1 MNEAL
6 TTGKGLMTNL
16 TLHPATDLFP
26 EMDEAAFEA
35 LVADIAHNG
44 QQEPIV
50 IQAGQVID
58 GRHRLRACERLGVEP
73 RTREVQPDEG
83 EPTALVISLN
93 LHRRHLSEGQRAMV
107 AAKMANMR
115 QGERT
120 DIRPSATLPKVSQ
133 VEAARQLGVS
143 DRSVRHAL
151 ETKNT
156 GAPELIAAVESGQVP
171 VSIAA
176 HLARL
181 PADEQ
186 RAVLAKTQDEIRAI
200 AREVKSRIDQAGVCG
215 KSAVRIFDQVAA
227 DQNLSGIEQCAVVE
241 VINAE
246 STPLPTPSEA
256 KRIAQQKNVLVLGSD
271 GRYHGPEV
279 SAESAAA
286 TERWLALREGLESL
300 CRIDTDPASLIDC
313 VPHYQHKNLSTWLAQ
328 AVPLITRFDQ
338 VWKGA
343 HHA

>member
-1 MNEAL
+1 
-6 TTGKGLMTNL
+6 MTEMQF
-16 TLHPATDLFP
+16 HPVSELFP
-26 EMDEAAFEA
+26 GMPAPEFEA

-44 QQEPIV
+44 LREPIHV
-50 IQAGQVID
+50 MGETVID
-58 GRHRLRACERLGVEP
+58 GRHRYRACQAAGVEP
-73 RTREVQPDEG
+73 RYVEVDEN
-83 EPTALVISLN
+83 TDVYALVISLN
-93 LHRRHLSEGQRAMV
+93 LHRRHLSDSQRAMV
-107 AAKMANMR
+107 AARLETLGHGQRAATARDANLHVCTR
-115 QGERT
+115 E
-120 DIRPSATLPKVSQ
+120 
-133 VEAARQLGVS
+133 EAAQKLAVSTRSVANAAKVRAEGVS
-143 DRSVRHAL
+143 
-151 ETKNT
+151 
-156 GAPELIAAVESGQVP
+156 ELVAAVDRGDIA
-171 VSIAA
+171 VSTAA
-176 HLARL
+176 DIARL

-200 AREVKSRIDQAGVCG
+200 AHDVKSRIDQAGVCG

-227 DQNLSGIEQCAVVE
+227 DQHLSGIEQCAVVE

-246 STPLPTPSEA
+246 NTPLPTPSEA

-279 SAESAAA
+279 SAESAAS

-300 CRIDTDPASLIDC
+300 CRIDTDPTSLMAC
-313 VPHYQHKNLSTWLAQ
+313 VPHYQHKNLCAWLAQ